1 MGKKLWETRK
11 YKLRVHE
18 NETTIK
24 HSCFIGAFFI
34 CLYQCYIES
43 TLLPGL
49 GAHWPTEVP
58 RHPIGLG
65 HDPSIF
71 AIKQWAT
78 GIEFTL
84 NSAS

>member
-1 MGKKLWETRK
+1 VTRTQKMGKKLWETRK

-43 TLLPGL
+43 TL
-49 GAHWPTEVP
+49 
-58 RHPIGLG
+58 
-65 HDPSIF
+65 
-71 AIKQWAT
+71 
-78 GIEFTL
+78 
-84 NSAS
+84 